1 MNTKIG
7 THVIADIDLEDP
19 KILIDR
25 PFMTA
30 ILLNAL
36 ETEGFE
42 IIAVSGHDFPG
53 GGFTTVVLLAESH
66 ASIHTYPEVSYLA
79 FDLFSCGSKD
89 PAKVLDS
96 LLTEMKPKD
105 VRKSIFARHTKG

>member
-1 MNTKIG
+1 MNKKIG
-7 THVIADIDLEDP
+7 THVIADIDLEDSE
-19 KILIDR
+19 ILVDR

-36 ETEGFE
+36 EAESFE

-66 ASIHTYPEVSYLA
+66 ASIHTYPEMSYLA

-89 PAKVLDS
+89 PSRVLAHILS
-96 LLTEMKPKD
+96 EMNPRD
-105 VRKSIFARHTKG
+105 VRKTIFTRQTKD